1 MQTIAIDDLG
11 VWKSV
16 VWVDCTKM
24 AEQIDILFW
33 VETPREPRNILLDVC
48 SHPLQALVVTKLA
61 AELKAVS

>member
-1 MQTIAIDDLG
+1 
-11 VWKSV
+11 
-16 VWVDCTKM
+16 M